1 MGRLGRKKR
10 RVRGVNGK
18 GDERKEAFS
27 LFPSSPARFLF
38 FRLFISIFIG
48 IPSGSLCARR
58 RGEVT
63 EEDST
68 GASGVFKTYMPC
80 LVYGQNFSRH
90 HESEPPERYD
100 VFLCTV
106 CNCIAWNTPSRKY
119 MMEEPHILISL
130 TT

>member
-1 MGRLGRKKR
+1 MLWGGWGERKGER
-10 RVRGVNGK
+10 AGHDGK
-18 GDERKEAFS
+18 GNERLPIVPRA
-27 LFPSSPARFLF
+27 L
-38 FRLFISIFIG
+38 SIFSTFYFYFYRNTQRE
-48 IPSGSLCARR
+48 PLRR

-130 TT
+130 PT